1 MHETDELAAGVHR
14 LRLPRGPRLSHCT
27 CVRRFA
33 GRGRSVGLIVS
44 PGSDEDLRVLEP
56 YLTSWLG
63 GPDGLH
69 YVVLFEADPEMA
81 MGAATLQQA
90 SSQPWIVCSR
100 DTFRLARY
108 HGLDVRRTI
117 FMDDLPRGELTL
129 PTGHRLQ
136 CLPVHHCPARGAA
149 MLLDPEARLLFTG
162 SLFATAELHEPLLGL
177 RAWHEATM
185 PSTSWLREAVA
196 RVAALRTSALTV
208 VPTYGQTWAGDDLR
222 DAFDLLSAL
231 EVGALGGDP
240 TEDPHV
246 DAAREVLTEL
256 TALLGESPSSD
267 LIDDPS
273 FPILRREAGVVT
285 GFRISG
291 ALGLDVLGRAAL
303 SALPA
308 ASKGL
313 MRRALLDIERLRGV
327 TIAPARPTHRPVPLR

>member
-1 MHETDELAAGVHR
+1 MLETDELAPGVHR
-14 LRLPRGPRLSHCT
+14 LRLPRGPRLSHST

-33 GRGRSVGLIVS
+33 GRGRSVGLIIS

-56 YLTSWLG
+56 YLDAWLG
-63 GPDGLH
+63 GPSGLH

-100 DTFRLARY
+100 DAFRLARY
-108 HGLDVRRTI
+108 HGLDARRTI
-117 FMDDLPRGELTL
+117 LMDDLPRGELTL
-129 PTGHRLQ
+129 PTGHRLR
-136 CLPVHHCPARGAA
+136 CLPAHHCPARGAS

-162 SLFATAELHEPLLGL
+162 SLFASAELHEPLLGL

-196 RVAALRTSALTV
+196 RVAARQTSVLTV
-208 VPTYGQTWAGDDLR
+208 VPTYGQTWAGRDLR
-222 DAFDLLSAL
+222 DAVDLLGAL
-231 EVGALGGDP
+231 EVGAEGDDP
-240 TEDPHV
+240 TDPHIG
-246 DAAREVLTEL
+246 AAREVLTEL

-273 FPILRREAGVVT
+273 FPVLRREAGLVT

-313 MRRALLDIERLRGV
+313 MRRALLDIERLRRV
-327 TIAPARPTHRPVPLR
+327 TIAPAHPTHRPVPSRG